1 MKYGFI
7 GFGNLAKAIW
17 EGLKEDKEIEFAYV
31 DPSTKIE
38 LGALQVK
45 NERIKSF
52 KNIKELVAF
61 SDVIW
66 LCIKPQNLVEVLD
79 ELKNINLDGKIFV
92 SPVAG
97 KSISFIENSL
107 GKKVVMMRI
116 MPNLAIAYGKSVTA
130 YCVNEENNIF
140 VEKIK
145 KDLSRLGKAVELP
158 EEKFDLFTAIFGSG
172 PAFLLEVL
180 KVFKEKIDELGI
192 EGNEA
197 KDLLVELALGTT
209 TYLEKNENEIGELI
223 EKITSK
229 AGVTEAGLKSF
240 KENNLD
246 KLLAEVIIS
255 AQKKSKE
262 IGS

>member
-1 MKYGFI
+1 
-7 GFGNLAKAIW
+7 
-17 EGLKEDKEIEFAYV
+17 
-31 DPSTKIE
+31 
-38 LGALQVK
+38 
-45 NERIKSF
+45 
-52 KNIKELVAF
+52 
-61 SDVIW
+61 
-66 LCIKPQNLVEVLD
+66 
-79 ELKNINLDGKIFV
+79 
-92 SPVAG
+92 
-97 KSISFIENSL
+97 
-107 GKKVVMMRI
+107 
-116 MPNLAIAYGKSVTA
+116 
-130 YCVNEENNIF
+130 
-140 VEKIK
+140 
-145 KDLSRLGKAVELP
+145 
-158 EEKFDLFTAIFGSG
+158 
-172 PAFLLEVL
+172 LEVL

>member
-17 EGLKEDKEIEFAYV
+17 TGLKDDKDIEFAYT
-31 DPSTKIE
+31 DKTNNLE
-38 LGALQVK
+38 
-45 NERIKSF
+45 EIKSF
-52 KNIKELVAF
+52 GNISLLVSF

-66 LCIKPQNLVEVLD
+66 LCIKPQNLNEVLE
-79 ELKNINLDGKIFV
+79 ELKNFNLDGKILV

-97 KSISFIENSL
+97 KSIKFIQNSL
-107 GKKVVMMRI
+107 GKNVSIVRI

-130 YCVNEENNIF
+130 YCADEENNIL
-140 VEKIK
+140 VEKVI
-145 KDLSRLGKAVELP
+145 KDLSRLGKIVKLP

-180 KVFKEKIDELGI
+180 KVFRGKISELGI
-192 EGNEA
+192 EGDEA

-209 TYLEKNENEIGELI
+209 TYLEKNDNEIGELI

-240 KENNLD
+240 KENNVD
-246 KLLAEVIIS
+246 KLLEQVIIS
-255 AQKKSKE
+255 AQNRSKE
-262 IGS
+262 IGG